1 MQQAQGAARW
11 VLTRLEPRFQ
21 RPQTVPSPALSDA
34 PSATRGG
41 AVLWA
46 LLWLAVFAGCLAPA
60 ALNGHPVVF
69 GDLLDYLRAARDF
82 RPTHERAFGYGAFLR
97 ATGGLASFWLPAAAQ
112 SALAATLA
120 VRLVSLEGRSW
131 PARRRPLLLAALTAL
146 LLAGHLPWEASFV
159 MPDVFAGIMALALL
173 LLAEHWPRLPVWE
186 RALSAAV
193 LGGAATVHLTHPPL
207 LLGLAVAAGAVG
219 LLLPMAVPRLSAAL
233 LPARRAA
240 ALALAAAAFGWG
252 ALVAANFATH
262 REATP
267 ASGGPVFLF
276 ARLQADTDAPRILRA
291 PCEAGAGFAVCRHL
305 DRMAADRPS
314 ADEFLWDWGRKALLP
329 ELGWMA
335 GFHAEARALN
345 PLLLR
350 EGWRDW
356 LAASAGRAAA
366 QLVEFGLGDG
376 MDRAGAG
383 VLTEGLR
390 DLGMAEEAAAIASAR
405 QAEDRLVP
413 LMPRRLADGLA
424 AAGLLA
430 LLGLVVLGL
439 LRGRA
444 EVWWPALLFLVAW
457 VGNAVL
463 VALGGEVHGRYGA
476 RLVWVAPLLAGVLA
490 SRALRPPLPAEAP
503 VPGGR
508 TRTRRLTCGA
518 G

>member
-1 MQQAQGAARW
+1 M
-11 VLTRLEPRFQ
+11 
-21 RPQTVPSPALSDA
+21 
-34 PSATRGG
+34 
-41 AVLWA
+41 
-46 LLWLAVFAGCLAPA
+46 AGL
-60 ALNGHPVVF
+60 
-69 GDLLDYLRAARDF
+69 
-82 RPTHERAFGYGAFLR
+82 
-97 ATGGLASFWLPAAAQ
+97 
-112 SALAATLA
+112 
-120 VRLVSLEGRSW
+120 
-131 PARRRPLLLAALTAL
+131 
-146 LLAGHLPWEASFV
+146 
-159 MPDVFAGIMALALL
+159 
-173 LLAEHWPRLPVWE
+173 
-186 RALSAAV
+186 

-207 LLGLAVAAGAVG
+207 LLGVAFAAGAVG
-219 LLLPMAVPRLSAAL
+219 FLLPMAVPRLSAAL
-233 LPARRAA
+233 LPARRTA

-252 ALVAANFATH
+252 ALVAANFATY

-267 ASGGPVFLF
+267 SSGGPVFLF
-276 ARLQADTDAPRILRA
+276 ARLQADIDAPRILRA
-291 PCEAGAGFAVCRHL
+291 PCEAGAGFAICRHL
-305 DRMAADRPS
+305 DRMEADRPS
-314 ADEFLWDWGRKALLP
+314 ADEFLWDLGLKAPFLP

-356 LAASAGRAAA
+356 LVASAGRAAA

-376 MDRAGAG
+376 MHGEAAGY
-383 VLTEGLR
+383 LTRGLP

-490 SRALRPPLPAEAP
+490 LRALRPPLPAETP